1 MLKLLLGFLTLLV
14 VTGILLATVGLE
26 PQDRR
31 PGTRLDGELVA
42 APNTWE
48 FTDTTQEVHL
58 ETYPWYGIPFSV
70 TTVLAT
76 DGTNLYLPSIYNAP
90 GAFPGT
96 KFWNKVV
103 VDNPQVRLRVAGKLY
118 ELEIH
123 NITDPTEF
131 DRAFMALA
139 GKYPFWQSALED
151 RDKRPYMALLK
162 LIPRQAS

>member
-1 MLKLLLGFLTLLV
+1 MLKILLGFVAVLLAIAV
-14 VTGILLATVGLE
+14 LLATVGLE

-31 PGTRLDGELVA
+31 PGTRLDGELAA
-42 APNTWE
+42 APSTWE
-48 FTDTTQEVHL
+48 FTDDTQEVHL

-76 DGTNLYLPSIYNAP
+76 DGSNLYLPSIYNAP
-90 GAFPGT
+90 GVFPGT

-103 VDNPQVRLRVAGKLY
+103 VDNPQVRLRVEGKLY
-118 ELEIH
+118 ELEIQ

-139 GKYPFWQSALED
+139 GKYPFWQTALED

-162 LIPRQAS
+162 LTPRPAD

>member
-1 MLKLLLGFLTLLV
+1 MLRFFAVVLTLV
-14 VTGILLATVGLE
+14 AVTAILLATLGIE
-26 PQDRR
+26 PKDRR
-31 PGTRLDGELVA
+31 PGTRLDGELSSLPTSWA
-42 APNTWE
+42 
-48 FTDTTQEVHL
+48 FTDATQEVHL

-76 DGTNLYLPSIYNAP
+76 DGGNLYLPSIYNAP

-96 KFWNKVV
+96 KYWNKVV
-103 VDNPQVRLRVAGKLY
+103 TEDPRVRLRVAGKLY

-131 DRAFMALA
+131 DRAFMTLA
-139 GKYPFWQSALED
+139 GKYPFWQTALED

-162 LIPRQAS
+162 LTPRKAG

>member
-1 MLKLLLGFLTLLV
+1 MLKVLATALTLLILTAV
-14 VTGILLATVGLE
+14 LLATVGVE
-26 PQDRR
+26 PKDRR
-31 PGTRLDGELVA
+31 PGTRLDGEVTRL
-42 APNTWE
+42 PTSWE
-48 FTDTTQEVHL
+48 FTDATQEVHL
-58 ETYPWYGIPFSV
+58 ETHPWYGIPFSV

-76 DGTNLYLPSIYNAP
+76 DGTNLYLPSIYNGP

-96 KFWNKVV
+96 KYWNRVV
-103 VDNPQVRLRVAGKLY
+103 QDNPLVRLRVAGKLY

-131 DRAFMALA
+131 DRAFMTLA

-162 LIPRQAS
+162 LTPRKAG

>member
-1 MLKLLLGFLTLLV
+1 MRKILPGLITLV
-14 VTGILLATVGLE
+14 VLTIVLLNTVGLE

-31 PGTRLDGELVA
+31 PGTRLDGELTPL
-42 APNTWE
+42 PNAWE
-48 FTDTTQEVHL
+48 FTNATQEVHL

-103 VDNPQVRLRVAGKLY
+103 VDNPKVRLRVAGKLY
-118 ELEIH
+118 EMQIH

-131 DRAFMALA
+131 DRAFMTLA
-139 GKYPFWQSALED
+139 GKYPFWQDALED

-162 LIPRQAS
+162 LTPRPAS